1 MEIQQILIFAI
12 LGAVILV
19 VVAGG
24 ASAMM
29 DTDAD
34 TTTLAAGGAVGAG
47 LGAAASL
54 VFSSGGSVQ
63 DVMDTVLLA
72 GSGSGNSEMRV
83 GLPAF

>member
-1 MEIQQILIFAI
+1 
-12 LGAVILV
+12 
-19 VVAGG
+19 
-24 ASAMM
+24 MM

-63 DVMDTVLLA
+63 DVMDTVMKV
-72 GSGSGNSEMRV
+72 GSGSSGNSEMRV